1 MKNNFTREQVIS
13 FASKLLGVYVD
24 YPFKNKSL
32 NTAVVRH
39 KIGKKIFVLVGVLNG
54 KEYVNVKCEPMEAD
68 FLRSAFKGVTAGYHM
83 NKTHWNS
90 VWFNED
96 VDFETLKKFIENSY
110 EITKP
115 KPKKHVKLR
124 NKDEDFSN

>member
-1 MKNNFTREQVIS
+1 MKNIFTREQVIN
-13 FASKLLGVYVD
+13 FASEFSDVYID
-24 YPFKNKSL
+24 YPFKNKSI

-39 KIGKKIFVLVGVLNG
+39 RMSKKIFVLVGNLNG

-68 FLRSAFKGVTAGYHM
+68 FLRQAFIGVTAGYHM

-90 VWFNED
+90 IWLNED
-96 VDFETLKKFIENSY
+96 VDLETLKKFITNSY

-115 KPKKHVKLR
+115 KLKRRV
-124 NKDEDFSN
+124 

>member
-1 MKNNFTREQVIS
+1 MSNFFTRDEVIK
-13 FASKLLGVYVD
+13 FAAELPCVYVD

-39 KIGKKIFVLVGVLNG
+39 KMSKKIFVLIGNLNG

-68 FLRSAFKGVTAGYHM
+68 FLRQAFIGVTAGYHM

-90 VWFNED
+90 IWFNED
-96 VDFETLKKFIENSY
+96 VNFETLKDFIVNSY
-110 EITKP
+110 EITKT
-115 KPKKHVKLR
+115 KPKIKIIY
-124 NKDEDFSN
+124 EEAF

>member
-1 MKNNFTREQVIS
+1 MKNTFTREQVIN
-13 FASKLLGVYVD
+13 FALEFPGVYVD

-39 KIGKKIFVLVGVLNG
+39 RSSKKIFVLVGNLNG

-68 FLRSAFKGVTAGYHM
+68 FLRQAFKGVTAGYHM

-90 VWFNED
+90 IWFNED
-96 VDFETLKKFIENSY
+96 VGLERLKDFITNSY

-115 KPKKHVKLR
+115 KLKKKI
-124 NKDEDFSN
+124 